1 MAFSLLKPSPWQ
13 KRTSLAVGFL
23 SAGFYLWSV
32 TFLLAN
38 RGYMQEA
45 GQGLF
50 DYFEVLVSGLIYIP
64 LATLLTYRRPG
75 NPISWLVALFIVLRI
90 TSLLRALILVLF
102 VKGVALTPLL
112 VMGINFWPWI
122 SGLTFTI
129 LAYSIVIFPDGKL
142 PGPRWRP
149 IQWLLGFQV
158 LLTTM
163 RSVIFSIDLFR
174 GFAAAEAGGKDIQL
188 VPMMDAGPMS
198 LALHVRKVPGV
209 EAFFFVTGAVALV
222 MILAG
227 FVSQVVRFRSG
238 RTIVRQQIKWVI
250 YVMILWFFGVVMLLI
265 SSEIAILLIFFIGPL
280 PGVAITLAIF
290 RYRLFDIDIII
301 NRTLVYGSLTA
312 TLLAVYYGSVVL
324 FESLTRSLT
333 GTDSPLGIV
342 VATLLIAAL
351 FQPLRRRLQGVID
364 RAFFRNKYDAEK
376 TLQAFAATA
385 RDEVSIRKLSQALLL
400 TVEDAV
406 QPAHLSL
413 MVRPAARSLSGS
425 AVPEEGSLNDSQRI

>member
-1 MAFSLLKPSPWQ
+1 MALSLLKPSPWQ
-13 KRTSLAVGFL
+13 KRTSLAIGFL
-23 SAGFYLWSV
+23 SAGFYLVSV
-32 TFLLAN
+32 AFLWMN
-38 RGYMQEA
+38 RGYLQET

-50 DYFEVLVSGLIYIP
+50 DYIEVLISGLIYIP

-75 NPISWLVALFIVLRI
+75 NPISWFLALFTALRLTSFLRVFVLV
-90 TSLLRALILVLF
+90 SF
-102 VKGVALTPLL
+102 VKGVEPIPLL
-112 VMGINFWPWI
+112 VMGNNFWPWM

-142 PGPRWRP
+142 PTPRWRGVT
-149 IQWLLGFQV
+149 WLLGFQI
-158 LLTTM
+158 LSTAA
-163 RSVIFSIDLFR
+163 RIVILGVDLFR
-174 GFAAAEAGGKDIQL
+174 SFDAAAAAGKEIQL
-188 VPMMDAGPMS
+188 IPMMDAGPFS
-198 LALHVRKVPGV
+198 LALHVRRIPGV
-209 EAFFFVTGAVALV
+209 EAFFYLTGAIALT

-238 RTIVRQQIKWVI
+238 SAIVRQQIKWVI
-250 YVMILWFFGVVMLLI
+250 YVMILWFFAV
-265 SSEIAILLIFFIGPL
+265 ILLLTASPISVLAIFLLGPL

-312 TLLAVYYGSVVL
+312 TLLTVYYGSVVL

-364 RAFFRNKYDAEK
+364 RAFFRSKYDAEK

-413 MVRPAARSLSGS
+413 MIRPAARSLRGS
-425 AVPEEGSLNDSQRI
+425 AVPEERSLNDSQRT